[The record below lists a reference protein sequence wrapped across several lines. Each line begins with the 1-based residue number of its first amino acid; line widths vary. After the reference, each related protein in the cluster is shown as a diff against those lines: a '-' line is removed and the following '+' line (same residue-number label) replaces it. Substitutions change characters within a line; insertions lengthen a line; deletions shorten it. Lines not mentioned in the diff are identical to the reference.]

1 VIGTPKPKGEGCLP
15 KLGSSAGKP
24 ATMFCKERHVAVYL
38 LELNNGDISVG
49 STDGLRRRFDS
60 HQNGRVVSTSKYL
73 PAARGASR

>member
-1 VIGTPKPKGEGCLP
+1 V
-15 KLGSSAGKP
+15 SAE
-24 ATMFCKERHVAVYL
+24 TRQQRRETCDDVCKERHVAVCL
-38 LELNNGDISVG
+38 RELNNGDISVG